1 MFDFEGSHGIYEM
14 FAGTFKGYTSLDD
27 MQNVHT
33 DLLNKAFKINTDGIS
48 EFTTAQIEAKS
59 AVMGLTDSLTTELI
73 AIGKDATLTQ
83 KAASGKLTWGKAISD
98 NSIDIYELG
107 TALRNTGKISKD
119 DFEFIEQANDVEIYR
134 NRLKGFIDDTEGLSH
149 SFIDLGTTIPAST
162 GFFDGLKTTFKGV
175 AATLKPMLPLL
186 ATVGAALAAYEGF
199 KWLDDKFT
207 LTFGTAQ
214 RHLEESSAA
223 YAATASELKNLNS
236 QTDEYKSTLE
246 SIGSNYDI
254 NFSGKET
261 IDEMITKLRSV
272 DGK

>member
-1 MFDFEGSHGIYEM
+1 M